1 MTLNLPSFFRKSQK
15 YLFLIAGYLLSYGW
29 SMQWQNEL
37 LLDWWSSLHGILPD
51 RFFFCEEELIAQ
63 NSHRNE
69 WPPMLGFG
77 IIILYIIILSIHE
90 RKNEIRLGNLIFMII
105 LFLAC
110 AANMFPCL
118 CHAKEY
124 DRRVRCRSS
133 MKAKGLALSAY
144 ILDNKCFPE
153 KATIENSHSQ
163 TLVIDF
169 PAGKLSA
176 ANVLS
181 SSRTRHVLTPEICVT
196 ASGRTEQSIPIIHGK
211 RKEAASELRQTEK
224 MDSTVDKLSTTE
236 RLRPRANRNLR
247 G

>member
-133 MKAKGLALSAY
+133 MKARGLALSAY

-176 ANVLS
+176 GERFIVIEDAP
-181 SSRTRHVLTPEICVT
+181 RTHAGDLRHRLWSDGTIDSYYPWK
-196 ASGRTEQSIPIIHGK
+196 TEGGLK
-211 RKEAASELRQTEK
+211 
-224 MDSTVDKLSTTE
+224 
-236 RLRPRANRNLR
+236 
-247 G
+247 

>member
-1 MTLNLPSFFRKSQK
+1 
-15 YLFLIAGYLLSYGW
+15 
-29 SMQWQNEL
+29 MQWQNEL

-110 AANMFPCL
+110 AANTFPCL

-176 ANVLS
+176 GEFNRLAKLLIETATL
-181 SSRTRHVLTPEICVT
+181 RTDSLELTIKTDGVK
-196 ASGRTEQSIPIIHGK
+196 SIL
-211 RKEAASELRQTEK
+211 EELDHEE
-224 MDSTVDKLSTTE
+224 S
-236 RLRPRANRNLR
+236 
-247 G
+247 